1 MAQAKTGS
9 KEKKSK
15 QELKAWEGHC
25 GTRDNMVVHKL
36 EDPIY
41 VNTEVKNVNTV
52 AQDENG
58 YYFTNCN
65 WVGNKLMDPHRRL
78 RSCRLTESQIEEYEL

>member
-9 KEKKSK
+9 KAKKNL
-15 QELKAWEGHC
+15 QELKSWEGHC

-41 VNTEVKNVNTV
+41 VNTLKVNTV
-52 AQDENG
+52 AQDEDG
-58 YYFTNCN
+58 YYFTNCH
-65 WVGNKLMDPHRRL
+65 WVGNKLMDPNRR
-78 RSCRLTESQIEEYEL
+78 RQSCRLTESQIKEYEL